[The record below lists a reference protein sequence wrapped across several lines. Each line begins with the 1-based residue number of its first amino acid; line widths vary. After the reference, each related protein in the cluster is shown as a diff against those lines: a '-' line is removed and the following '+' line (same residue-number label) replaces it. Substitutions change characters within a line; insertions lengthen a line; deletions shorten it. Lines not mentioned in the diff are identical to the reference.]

1 MSKPC
6 NCEYM
11 HGVFAFQVK
20 ALAKDIYEKY
30 FVAAQAT
37 PRGVVAQLCSIV
49 AQLQRACEKHSSQ
62 TKVLEL
68 THVTTQHFALWLCYR
83 TIPCCVRVCRRIAA
97 SQIGSRKWRLRST
110 SFSTS
115 FKTIML
121 SLRTSCRA
129 VDSCRPSSPPSMS
142 VSNTSRENLLDHLSY
157 FRMFFRT
164 TKSRTRS

>member
-1 MSKPC
+1 
-6 NCEYM
+6 M

-68 THVTTQHFALWLCYR
+68 THVTTQHFASSHCGCVTVQYR
-83 TIPCCVRVCRRIAA
+83 VVFVCAGESWRARLEAGNGVCVRRVSQPHSRR
-97 SQIGSRKWRLRST
+97 
-110 SFSTS
+110 
-115 FKTIML
+115 
-121 SLRTSCRA
+121 
-129 VDSCRPSSPPSMS
+129 
-142 VSNTSRENLLDHLSY
+142 
-157 FRMFFRT
+157 
-164 TKSRTRS
+164 